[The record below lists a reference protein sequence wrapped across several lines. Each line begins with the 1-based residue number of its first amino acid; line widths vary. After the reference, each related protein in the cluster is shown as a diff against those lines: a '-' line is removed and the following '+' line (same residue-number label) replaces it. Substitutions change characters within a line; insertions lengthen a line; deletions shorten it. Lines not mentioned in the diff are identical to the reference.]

1 MSGFHLALLA
11 ECFFVLAT
19 ALIPLRTNNTRGEQ
33 DSAVEA
39 GPVDTVASPVLEP
52 AGLG

>member
-1 MSGFHLALLA
+1 M
-11 ECFFVLAT
+11 LAT
-19 ALIPLRTNNTRGEQ
+19 ALIALRTNNTRGEQ

-39 GPVDTVASPVLEP
+39 GPVATVAGPVLEP